1 MFFGS
6 SFRLDLLLINVIYH
20 FSFSSSGQV
29 SDLTELLIN
38 VVIVLEFAK
47 EAFAELNDTAVSII
61 EDALGAP
68 REGNKT

>member
-1 MFFGS
+1 MFLGS
-6 SFRLDLLLINVIYH
+6 SFRLDL
-20 FSFSSSGQV
+20 
-29 SDLTELLIN
+29 LLIN